1 MANNNLQL
9 QNGELLLEEYQTDGS
24 LGGMIEFGGTDVIG
38 FSVSLDKLEHNNT
51 EDTEQVLD
59 GNDVI
64 KRNIS
69 LSVETRDI
77 TNDMLERAHLAS
89 STTVTQTDI
98 TDQPVTLTSVTLG
111 QVHDIGYKDITALV
125 VKDSTDT
132 TTYVEGTDYTYNRKW
147 GTIVPLASGTITDA
161 TDLNLTVSANA
172 VNGKLMTAMAAD
184 RKEYRMTFQGM
195 SSKGIY
201 TKYVFE
207 KVDLSLDGD
216 AQLKNT
222 DTAYSS
228 LTFTGSALKWNG
240 KYYTVETFETA

>member
-9 QNGELLLEEYQTDGS
+9 QNGELLLEEYQPDGT
-24 LGGMIEFGGTDVIG
+24 LGGMIPFGGTDVIG
-38 FSVSLDKLEHNNT
+38 FSVSVDKLEHNNT

-64 KRNIS
+64 KRTVS

-77 TNDMLERAHLAS
+77 TNEMLERAHLAS
-89 STTVTQTDI
+89 STTVTQTAA
-98 TDQPVTLTSVTLG
+98 TDEAVVLSAVKLG
-111 QVHDIGYKDITALV
+111 QVAEIGYRDITALE
-125 VKDSTDT
+125 VKDSTDA
-132 TTYVEGTDYTYNRKW
+132 TTYIEGTDYTYNRKW
-147 GTIVPLASGTITDA
+147 GTLIPLSGGSIVDGADLHLTLSVGAVSG
-161 TDLNLTVSANA
+161 
-172 VNGKLMTAMAAD
+172 KMMTAMASD

-222 DTAYSS
+222 DTAYSA
-228 LTFTGSALKWNG
+228 LTFTGAALKYNG
-240 KYYTVETFETA
+240 KYYSIETFSAA